1 MFTLDQIEC
10 RAITSPLSLS
20 LFLASQVTSFSH
32 LRLHRHRPSPLASRK
47 ALLDHPI
54 RSTVHL
60 SSRASFTQ
68 TPLRLTLTHSP
79 LKGTHIDR
87 LKKITACSGHSSAPV
102 PDRLISAAL
111 YSLTFLSGIRYGN
124 HRIPPTLYPGIYY
137 QYNSNVLIRFVSFY
151 VVLLFVVRNP
161 KLSKY
166 IRINALQTILLD
178 VILQMPVG
186 ILQALVL
193 PVWPAGMRIGLDFVF
208 IGVVLG
214 IVYIMMNIILGK
226 TPEFPLLTDTAGIH
240 LRGM

>member
-1 MFTLDQIEC
+1 MFTLDQTEC

-32 LRLHRHRPSPLASRK
+32 LCLHRHRPSPVATRK

-60 SSRASFTQ
+60 SSRARFTQ
-68 TPLRLTLTHSP
+68 TPLRV
-79 LKGTHIDR
+79 THIDR
-87 LKKITACSGHSSAPV
+87 LRKITACSGHSSAPV

-124 HRIPPTLYPGIYY
+124 HRIPPTLYPQIYY
-137 QYNSNVLIRFVSFY
+137 QYNSNFLIRFVSFF
-151 VVLLFVVRNP
+151 VVLQFVVRNP

-166 IRINALQTILLD
+166 VRINALQTILLD
-178 VILQMPVG
+178 IILQMPVG

-208 IGVVLG
+208 IGVVFG
-214 IVYIMMNIILGK
+214 IIYIMVNTILGK